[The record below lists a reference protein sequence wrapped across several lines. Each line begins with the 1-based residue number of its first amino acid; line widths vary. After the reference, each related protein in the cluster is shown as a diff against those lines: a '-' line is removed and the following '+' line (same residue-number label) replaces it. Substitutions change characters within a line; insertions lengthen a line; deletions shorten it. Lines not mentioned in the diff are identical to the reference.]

1 MTTLSSASETKPLI
15 IVVDDDPALAEML
28 CEYLALYGYAVRA
41 AGDARALDACLQEC
55 APQLLL
61 LDMMLPGE
69 DGLSI
74 ARRLGARLPVVM
86 MSARA
91 EDADRIAG
99 LEMGA
104 EDFVLKPFNPREL
117 LARIRVVLRRR
128 TPCRAEQGVRLFGRF
143 RLDVSRRKL
152 QREEQHVEL
161 SAAEF
166 SLLRVLLEHAG
177 QVLSREELLDRARAL
192 NERLP
197 FDRSIDA
204 RVARLRRKIED
215 DPAEPRYL
223 RTVRGMG
230 YLFDPNGGV

>member
-1 MTTLSSASETKPLI
+1 MTKHDKPTQIL
-15 IVVDDDPALAEML
+15 VVDDDPALAAML
-28 CEYLALYGYAVRA
+28 VEYLELHGFSVTCVGDGQNMDLYLRNHAV
-41 AGDARALDACLQEC
+41 DLV
-55 APQLLL
+55 L
-61 LDMMLPGE
+61 LDLMLPGE

-74 ARRLGARLPVVM
+74 VRRLSGGVPVLM

-99 LEMGA
+99 LEIGA
-104 EDFVLKPFNPREL
+104 EDFVAKPFNPREL
-117 LARIRVVLRRR
+117 LARIRVALRRR
-128 TPCRAEQGVRLFGRF
+128 VPVQEPKTPYEYVFGDF
-143 RLDVSRRKL
+143 RLDAQRRTL
-152 QREEQHVEL
+152 HRAQQPVAL

-166 SLLRVLLEHAG
+166 SLLRVLVEYSG
-177 QVLSREELLDRARAL
+177 RVLSRDELLDKARAL

-223 RTVRGMG
+223 KTVRGMG
-230 YLFDPNGGV
+230 YLFDVEGGR

>member
-1 MTTLSSASETKPLI
+1 MTNNAAAEEISPLI
-15 IVVDDDPALAEML
+15 FVVDDDAALADML
-28 CEYLALYGYAVRA
+28 RDYLELYGFRVRI
-41 AGDARALDACLQEC
+41 AGNAHALERCLLE
-55 APQLLL
+55 AIPQLLL

-74 ARRLGARLPVVM
+74 ARRLGERIPVIM

-99 LEMGA
+99 LELGA

-128 TPCRAEQGVRLFGRF
+128 HPVQSEGHTRHFGRY
-143 RLDVSRRKL
+143 RLDVVRRTLHRDEKN
-152 QREEQHVEL
+152 VEL

-166 SLLRVLLEHAG
+166 SLLRVLLEYAG

-192 NERLP
+192 SERLP

-215 DPAEPRYL
+215 DPAEPRFL

-230 YLFDPNGGV
+230 YLFDPNGDA